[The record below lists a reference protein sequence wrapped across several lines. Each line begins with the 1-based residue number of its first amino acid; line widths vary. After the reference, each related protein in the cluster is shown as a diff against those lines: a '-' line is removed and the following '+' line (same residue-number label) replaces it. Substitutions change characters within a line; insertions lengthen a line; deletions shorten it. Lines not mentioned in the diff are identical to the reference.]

1 MESKKGKEK
10 LKIEIV
16 IDKEE
21 YKFLYQA
28 IEKLEDENLLTDFSI
43 QIIEH

>member
-1 MESKKGKEK
+1 MESKKGKDK
-10 LKIEIV
+10 MKILIN

-28 IEKLEDENLLTDFSI
+28 IEKLEDENVLTDFSI

>member
-1 MESKKGKEK
+1 MESKKGKGK
-10 LKIEIV
+10 LKILIN

-28 IEKLEDENLLTDFSI
+28 IEELEGENVLTDF
-43 QIIEH
+43 QYR